1 MGIHLAHALG
11 EGIDVFLQD
20 PAGLGDLRLLSGELA
35 RPFGRLEP
43 GLASGTALAHFMTEE
58 IRAAEQCQRRDCRG
72 RKGDGVR
79 KVDVT
84 RTPLA
89 TTEEN
94 DVHAEHSRKLDSI
107 AIDRLSV
114 TGSGPRRT
122 TATDE
127 MLCKKH
133 FITGNPA
140 VIAHALDRWLCVLT
154 FQ

>member
-1 MGIHLAHALG
+1 
-11 EGIDVFLQD
+11 
-20 PAGLGDLRLLSGELA
+20 
-35 RPFGRLEP
+35 
-43 GLASGTALAHFMTEE
+43 MTEE